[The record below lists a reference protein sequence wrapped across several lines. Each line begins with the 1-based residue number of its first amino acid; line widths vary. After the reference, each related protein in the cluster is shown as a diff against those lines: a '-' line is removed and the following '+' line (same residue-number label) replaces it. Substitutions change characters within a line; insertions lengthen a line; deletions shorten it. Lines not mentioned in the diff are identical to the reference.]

1 MKNNLLL
8 IDGHSL
14 AYRAFYALPP
24 MNSAEGFPTN
34 VIHGFT
40 KMLIRLVDKF
50 QPVGLAVAF
59 DTKVPTFRHIEYP
72 EYKGHRPPSPPEFHP
87 QIPLLKEL
95 LSQVGVKYFTLDGFE
110 ADDILATLATRGVT
124 QGFEVEIL
132 TGDKDILQMVSE
144 QITVLIPT
152 KGLSEI
158 TEYRGHNFKEL
169 TGLTPLQIVDY
180 KSLKGDASDNIKGVS
195 GIGDKT
201 ATQLLQI
208 YGSLEK
214 LLATEHL
221 ELSPRIREK
230 LAAST
235 DMLKLNVRL
244 TTLIRDVPLDDSASW
259 QFSGVHLGDAV
270 PLLKELDL
278 KSLLK
283 MAEVQGSFTCKTHET
298 HETYE
303 AHKTHS
309 PHESNQPT
317 TQSPLTTPSE
327 SGLTQLTLF

>member
-8 IDGHSL
+8 IDCHSL

-24 MNSAEGFPTN
+24 MTSSEGFPTN
-34 VIHGFT
+34 VLHGFM

-59 DTKVPTFRHIEYP
+59 DTKTPTFRHIEYP

-87 QIPLLKEL
+87 QIPLLQEL
-95 LSQVGVKYFTLDGFE
+95 LKQVGVNYFIVEGFE
-110 ADDILATLATRGVT
+110 ADDILATLAMRGAVK
-124 QGFEVEIL
+124 GFEVEIL
-132 TGDKDILQMVSE
+132 TGDKDILQLVSD

-158 TEYRGHNFKEL
+158 TEYRGDNFREL
-169 TGLTPLQIVDY
+169 TGLNPEQIVDY
-180 KSLKGDASDNIKGVS
+180 KSLKGDASDNIKGIA

-221 ELSPRIREK
+221 ELSAKIREK
-230 LAAST
+230 LVASA
-235 DMLKLNVRL
+235 DLLKLNLRL
-244 TTLIRDVPLDDSASW
+244 TTLIRDVPLDESAGW
-259 QFSGVHLGDAV
+259 EFSGVHMGAAI
-270 PLLKELDL
+270 PLLKELSL
-278 KSLLK
+278 NSLLK
-283 MAEVQGSFTCKTHET
+283 MAEIQGSFTCRKVT
-298 HETYE
+298 
-303 AHKTHS
+303 AHIQKEEPVTS
-309 PHESNQPT
+309 E
-317 TQSPLTTPSE
+317 TTPS
-327 SGLTQLTLF
+327 GAGQLTLF